1 MAIDIGQFM
10 QTFFEESLEGLDV
23 MEAGLLAL
31 QPGVAA
37 DLEQINTIFRAAHS
51 IKGGSGTFGFR
62 EVTGFTHVME
72 TLLDQMRNGRL
83 EVTGEAVNILL
94 ESVDCL
100 REMLVTLREKADID
114 EERVEELRLQLEQLL
129 TQNEAAMR
137 SAAPVASSPQP
148 RVSPPAAPLPP
159 ESPDALGWRIVF
171 RPHLD
176 LMHSGN
182 DPVRIFRELS
192 TLGELT
198 VWPDCRRLPTL
209 ADLKPEDC
217 YLSWELELRGDAP
230 REDVVE
236 VFAWVEDECDLLI
249 EPLIDSVSADWP
261 ELAASPEAPK
271 PPESP
276 VPPEPLTP
284 PKPPETKSSTE
295 EAHEGELVLE
305 RRQSSDRRKVER
317 RTPLAADS
325 TSIRVSIDKVDAVIN
340 LVGELITT
348 QSMLSALGTDFEM
361 GRLDKLHE
369 ALDQLDRNTRDLQE
383 HVMRIRMLPVSSV
396 FSRFPRMVHDVSEK
410 LGKLVE
416 LRINGEQTEIDK
428 TVIEKIGDPL
438 VHLVRNSLDHGLE
451 PPDERLRQGKSE
463 TGNVM
468 LDAYHKSG
476 SIFLEVSD
484 DGRGLDREALV
495 RKGLESGL
503 LKTGEEY
510 SDEQVFDLIFHP
522 GLSTAKQI
530 SDVSGRGV
538 GMDVVRR
545 NIQDVGGNIQVA
557 SRTGQGT
564 KITICLPLTLAI
576 LDGQLVTIGQDCY
589 IIPLLSIIESV
600 QARREMINR
609 VAGKSEVLRFRGEHL
624 PILRLYE
631 LFNTK
636 SAVTDLE
643 KGLLVV
649 VEADGRQVGL
659 FVDDLLGQQQVSIKS
674 LEKNFR
680 RVPGVAG
687 ATILGDGRVGLILDI
702 SGLVRINNTVL

>member
-1 MAIDIGQFM
+1 MAIDIGQFV

-31 QPGVAA
+31 PPGATA

-62 EVTGFTHVME
+62 EVTDFTHAME
-72 TLLDQMRNGRL
+72 TLLDQMREGRL
-83 EVTGEAVNILL
+83 AVTGEAINTLL

-100 REMLVTLREKADID
+100 REMLVTLREHADID
-114 EERVEELRLQLEQLL
+114 EARVEELRLRLLQLL
-129 TQNEAAMR
+129 EPNQVAAGGVTKTPFASPKSPPPEAA
-137 SAAPVASSPQP
+137 SNAQ
-148 RVSPPAAPLPP
+148 
-159 ESPDALGWRIVF
+159 GWRIAF
-171 RPHLD
+171 HPHPG

-198 VWPDCRRLPTL
+198 AHPDYRRLPPLT
-209 ADLKPEDC
+209 DFKPEDC
-217 YLSWELELRGDAP
+217 YLSWELELRGDAS
-230 REDVVE
+230 REAVAE
-236 VFAWVEDECDLLI
+236 AFAWVEDECDLRI
-249 EPLIDSVSADWP
+249 QPLAAPV
-261 ELAASPEAPK
+261 ASPESKGSTSSASPELPISPDAPQAK
-271 PPESP
+271 ASAD
-276 VPPEPLTP
+276 
-284 PKPPETKSSTE
+284 
-295 EAHEGELVLE
+295 EARQGELVLE
-305 RRQSSDRRKVER
+305 RRKTGERRRGDRRTMNV
-317 RTPLAADS
+317 TATDS
-325 TSIRVSIDKVDAVIN
+325 GSIRVSIDKVDAVIN
-340 LVGELITT
+340 LVGELVTT
-348 QSMLSALGTDFEM
+348 QSMLSALGTDFTM
-361 GRLDKLHE
+361 SRLDKLHE

-396 FSRFPRMVHDVSEK
+396 FSRFPRMVHDISEK
-410 LGKLVE
+410 LGKQVE
-416 LRINGEQTEIDK
+416 LLINGEQTEIDK

-438 VHLVRNSLDHGLE
+438 VHLVRNSLDHGIE
-451 PPDERLRQGKSE
+451 PPEERLRQGKAE
-463 TGNVM
+463 TGNIM

-476 SIFLEVSD
+476 SIFIEVSD
-484 DGRGLDREALV
+484 DGRGLDREALL
-495 RKGLESGL
+495 RKGLETGL
-503 LKTGEEY
+503 LKPGEEY
-510 SDEQVFDLIFHP
+510 SDEQIYDLIFHP

-557 SRTGQGT
+557 SQPGRGA

-600 QARREMINR
+600 QARPEMINR
-609 VAGKSEVLRFRGEHL
+609 MAGKNEVLRFRGQHL

-631 LFNTK
+631 LFGAK
-636 SAVTDLE
+636 GAVTDLE

-687 ATILGDGRVGLILDI
+687 ATILGDGRVGLILDV
-702 SGLVRINNTVL
+702 SGLVRINNAAL